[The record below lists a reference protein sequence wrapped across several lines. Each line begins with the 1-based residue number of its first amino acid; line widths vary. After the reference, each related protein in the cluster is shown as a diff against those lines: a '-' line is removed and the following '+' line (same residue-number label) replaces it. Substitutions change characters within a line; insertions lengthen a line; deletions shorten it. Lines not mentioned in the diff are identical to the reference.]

1 MKNRGFILKQTVFL
15 GVILLGISS
24 FLNKAVR
31 LRGGRGRLEEKNRKK
46 DYLLET
52 VQEMGLYELY
62 LLDGYLKDGRLESM
76 EEYFY
81 RDSSGKSILDHY
93 DGFSIDR
100 EKNFQSVGGYRLTH
114 IIPDPEGLYIP
125 NFYRFSIILSKEMTL
140 RDEEGELLRAVMR
153 TGYMEIRCYV
163 DPYQEKIE
171 CSNLGK
177 IQELNIFGEEMDDE
191 GEKTRKKA

>member
-31 LRGGRGRLEEKNRKK
+31 LRGGRGRLEEENRKK

-62 LLDGYLKDGRLESM
+62 LLDGYLKDGRVESM

-81 RDSSGKSILDHY
+81 RDSSGK
-93 DGFSIDR
+93 
-100 EKNFQSVGGYRLTH
+100 
-114 IIPDPEGLYIP
+114 
-125 NFYRFSIILSKEMTL
+125 
-140 RDEEGELLRAVMR
+140 
-153 TGYMEIRCYV
+153 
-163 DPYQEKIE
+163 
-171 CSNLGK
+171 
-177 IQELNIFGEEMDDE
+177 
-191 GEKTRKKA
+191 